1 MLQIHVSGTTNDIF
15 CQTSSV
21 KFVDRKVK
29 DIKSAESI
37 IKYRIIKPKDR
48 QRPQDEIM
56 NMHSY
61 LGLRGFSGIC
71 IFSNETECFATGGR
85 YRCEKT
91 KSPITKNIA
100 SKHNDLLRENAFQ
113 YSVCKV
119 LMISLLPET
128 SRTIG
133 V

>member
-61 LGLRGFSGIC
+61 LGLQGFSGIC
-71 IFSNETECFATGGR
+71 IFSNETECFATGGGGG
-85 YRCEKT
+85 
-91 KSPITKNIA
+91 A
-100 SKHNDLLRENAFQ
+100 L
-113 YSVCKV
+113 
-119 LMISLLPET
+119 SL
-128 SRTIG
+128 
-133 V
+133 